1 MIRFGQWKKTSLWI
15 LPVLIAGVLVRLLN
29 WSAVYVDGQFYLPV
43 VDGMYHLRVVELMLT
58 GNWNWAFLDPWLAY
72 PTGAIPYWPPG
83 FDGLLSLL
91 AFPVYKLTGDMAAVM
106 EWLGWLMP
114 LLGAL
119 VALLVVRAVRQVND
133 RTSVTVFAGM
143 AAVLEWGL
151 VRPGQLGVLDHH
163 GLSLVVMGILIWLM
177 LGPVSRMR
185 DRWIGILLGVVPL
198 LFPDALIFPILIS
211 GCFAFQLLMEATEE
225 ALTSWRRVTGWALV
239 AAIPTILFTG
249 YFWTVP
255 VSMVYPGMLHL
266 LFYLVNWL
274 LPLSLF
280 LLMEQGLPLRS
291 ALLILLT
298 IVAVI
303 AVTTGGELAGILFR
317 QEPNAMVVG
326 ESRPLLQFY
335 EPAHFLFRP
344 LYWMLP
350 VALAGMAWRM
360 IRYRDGFARMLFPL
374 TGATMVLTL
383 LQVRFEPLLAI
394 SGLTAGVILLGE
406 CWEAVRGRRLVR
418 NLLFGVIVLMITIQ
432 GAFLFAGWRF
442 YTEMK
447 GVPRFVRLD
456 RAMEAVTN
464 ITDPAGDITNLDVQ
478 PPWGI
483 LAPRWHQGHHVL
495 FKGRRAVVATPFG
508 GVAPFVDR
516 IEDALDVL
524 TARNEAEVLAVC
536 RRVQARYLLV
546 QASAGKAFDQYL
558 KAANASR
565 ERLGLNWIDMTADDS
580 WINQLCVDAVEP
592 AALELLWQEPADPNL
607 PEAERLRLY
616 EVHQVVHL
624 PEIGE

>member
-546 QASAGKAFDQYL
+546 QASAGKAFDRYL

>member
-1 MIRFGQWKKTSLWI
+1 MIRFGQWKKTSSWI

-91 AFPVYKLTGDMAAVM
+91 AFPVHKLTGDMAAVM

-326 ESRPLLQFY
+326 ESRPLLKFY

-546 QASAGKAFDQYL
+546 QASAGKAFDRYL

>member
-1 MIRFGQWKKTSLWI
+1 MIRFGQWKKTSSWI

-91 AFPVYKLTGDMAAVM
+91 AFPVYELTGDMAAVM

-546 QASAGKAFDQYL
+546 QASAGKAFDRYL

>member
-1 MIRFGQWKKTSLWI
+1 
-15 LPVLIAGVLVRLLN
+15 
-29 WSAVYVDGQFYLPV
+29 
-43 VDGMYHLRVVELMLT
+43 
-58 GNWNWAFLDPWLAY
+58 
-72 PTGAIPYWPPG
+72 
-83 FDGLLSLL
+83 
-91 AFPVYKLTGDMAAVM
+91 
-106 EWLGWLMP
+106 
-114 LLGAL
+114 
-119 VALLVVRAVRQVND
+119 
-133 RTSVTVFAGM
+133 
-143 AAVLEWGL
+143 
-151 VRPGQLGVLDHH
+151 
-163 GLSLVVMGILIWLM
+163 
-177 LGPVSRMR
+177 
-185 DRWIGILLGVVPL
+185 
-198 LFPDALIFPILIS
+198 
-211 GCFAFQLLMEATEE
+211 MEATEE

-360 IRYRDGFARMLFPL
+360 IRYRDGFAQMLFPL

-546 QASAGKAFDQYL
+546 QASAGKAFDRYL